1 MKMEIEEVCRRA
13 KAAGLSYG
21 QYVSKHLTRNTPP
34 PIRKARK
41 LIQQYGMDGRLVAE
55 YDSVDIAAMAVGTS
69 AKNLLATLRGD
80 NETSMGYQW
89 RYADDLS
96 EVKKKAFIYQYTPSG
111 ELVGV
116 HKTLA
121 DAERASGGCN
131 VSRAIAKNYKAGGYY
146 WRRK

>member
-1 MKMEIEEVCRRA
+1 MEAIAKIE
-13 KAAGLSYG
+13 KAARKENLSYG
-21 QYVSKHLTRNTPP
+21 QYVSKYLTRNTRSPV
-34 PIRKARK
+34 RKACK
-41 LIQQYGMDGRLVAE
+41 LIQQYGMDGHLVAE
-55 YDSVDIAAMAVGTS
+55 YDSVDAAAQAAGTS
-69 AKNLLATLRGD
+69 EKNLLATLRGD
-80 NETSMGYQW
+80 NQSSMGYQW

-121 DAERASGGCN
+121 DAERASGSCN